1 MLRALGD
8 RDSKVVVGA
17 IDALA
22 VLKDPRAEEELLRI
36 MSGGSDRVARAA
48 ARALPVLGHDVSV
61 PLLIKRLNSP
71 NTDTDTKMEAAS
83 ILGVTGDAAAVSGLI
98 TALGNRAVPVRIA
111 AARALGRLGAS
122 IAVGYLVEVLEGDPD
137 PEVREVTVEA
147 LGELGSA
154 SAEWALEQAQ
164 ASEHVS
170 LAQKAERALL
180 RMGRAQIATERSP
193 ENFQW
198 HRARAPRLL
207 MKNRTFDVRI

>member
-1 MLRALGD
+1 MRPLWLCRL
-8 RDSKVVVGA
+8 
-17 IDALA
+17 
-22 VLKDPRAEEELLRI
+22 
-36 MSGGSDRVARAA
+36 
-48 ARALPVLGHDVSV
+48 LGHEVSAP
-61 PLLIKRLNSP
+61 PLIEQLNSP
-71 NTDTDTKMEAAS
+71 NTDTATKMIAAS
-83 ILGVTGDAAAVSGLI
+83 LLGVTGDAAAVFGLI

-111 AARALGRLGAS
+111 AARALGRLGDS

-137 PEVREVTVEA
+137 PEVREATAEA

-154 SAEWALEQAQ
+154 SAAWALEKAQ
-164 ASEHVS
+164 ASEHVA

-180 RMGRAQIATERSP
+180 RVGRAQITTERSP